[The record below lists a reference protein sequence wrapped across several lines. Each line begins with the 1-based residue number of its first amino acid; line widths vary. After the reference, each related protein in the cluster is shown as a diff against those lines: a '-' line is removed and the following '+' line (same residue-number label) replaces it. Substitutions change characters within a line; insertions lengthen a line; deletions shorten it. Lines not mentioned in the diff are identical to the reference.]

1 MYKLYNVKRWG
12 SMAPHL
18 VLEELGLPYQNI
30 WMTPQQVRV
39 LMMLSEGLLNKQIAF
54 DLGISQITV
63 KLHRSSVMRKMEA
76 TSIGELIQ
84 GWNMLPSAL
93 RADPS

>member
-1 MYKLYNVKRWG
+1 VKRYVDRHATLTARG
-12 SMAPHL
+12 GQVLHL
-18 VLEELGLPYQNI
+18 VAQG
-30 WMTPQQVRV
+30 R
-39 LMMLSEGLLNKQIAF
+39 LNKQIAF
-54 DLGISQITV
+54 QLGITEVTV